1 MFFNSRKSRKRAEED
16 LGIISLASSSA
27 TVAETSRQSVVD
39 ALFDV
44 NARIAKLTADRIRIE
59 AELEELVVIR
69 DALSPAIA
77 TIDFAESLIIEQE
90 TENGNDPVSPNVG

>member
-1 MFFNSRKSRKRAEED
+1 MFFNTQKSRKRVEED
-16 LGIISLASSSA
+16 LSIISLASSS
-27 TVAETSRQSVVD
+27 TSVAEASRQSVVD

-90 TENGNDPVSPNVG
+90 TENGNDPVSLNVG